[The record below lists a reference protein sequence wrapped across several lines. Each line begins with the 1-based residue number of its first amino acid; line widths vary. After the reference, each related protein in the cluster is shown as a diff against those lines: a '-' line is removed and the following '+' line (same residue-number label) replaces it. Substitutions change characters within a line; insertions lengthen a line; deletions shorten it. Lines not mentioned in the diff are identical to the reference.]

1 MRDQQVDQVD
11 QTAHALHAEL
21 HLPMDHAQEACDG
34 RNPYN
39 GHKLFIVVQRDTP
52 TCEDCDCETPVHHVD
67 VVPTRLS
74 AAAPALLAACEEAKS
89 LIEQL
94 HATWLNPKERSK
106 TMDAVDVFWMHW
118 LQPVI
123 EEAKRRDR

>member
-1 MRDQQVDQVD
+1 MKNNIDQVD
-11 QTAHALHAEL
+11 QTEAQLDAEL
-21 HLPMDHAQEACDG
+21 RHPMDHARECCDG
-34 RNPYN
+34 RNPYD
-39 GHKLFIVVQRDTP
+39 GHKLFRVTQRDTP

-67 VVPTRLS
+67 VTPTNL
-74 AAAPALLAACEEAKS
+74 AKAAPALLSACEEAKA

-118 LQPVI
+118 LQPAI
-123 EEAKRRDR
+123 DEAKRRDR